1 MRVATFTLIII
12 SAVLMIESLAISDSM
27 KDYLEMYEDFALATV
42 WKNMVYM
49 TWYQYLASF
58 VCDTYAT
65 YLVGFLQSTLNVT
78 EDTVKATIDAPTL
91 CTTGFELMYRT
102 VWYSKGVK
110 VFYFGAENTELAYT
124 PTG

>member
-12 SAVLMIESLAISDSM
+12 SAVLMIETLAISDSM
-27 KDYLEMYEDFALATV
+27 NDLLEMYEDFALATV

-49 TWYQYLASF
+49 TWYKYVADY
-58 VCDTYAT
+58 VCANYST
-65 YLVGFLQSTLNVT
+65 YLFSFLESTLKVT
-78 EDTVKATIDAPTL
+78 EATAAAAIDETTL

-110 VFYFGAENTELAYT
+110 VFYFGAEDTELAYT